1 MPKSTRV
8 STLPEPRS
16 TTRNSPAS
24 DSSATSSTAIGT
36 TKSIPTRHHLDSLF
50 PNNPLGSR
58 RARSAEF
65 PEPHDGHAEAQP
77 TNGGR
82 LGHGCGYWSGCDRAG
97 HAIGIGANGPGLI
110 NVVYNVGSRGGS
122 SARDHEIPGEYR
134 AVHGKC
140 KGGGEGFSDTRVV

>member
-1 MPKSTRV
+1 MTGI
-8 STLPEPRS
+8 T
-16 TTRNSPAS
+16 PAS
-24 DSSATSSTAIGT
+24 STSMDIHLSGTNVRDEGVIAANGHGGPAERDGSINAGSARS
-36 TKSIPTRHHLDSLF
+36 
-50 PNNPLGSR
+50 LGSR

-140 KGGGEGFSDTRVV
+140 KVGGEGFSDTRVV